1 MWTPSLPELPPPP
14 PTWPPA
20 LAGSQ
25 RERRRRDVITT
36 KLESSSFSGA
46 IMALASTTSM
56 AASLRSVEE
65 HAHLVLQQMN
75 KMRQQLE
82 FCDLH
87 VHIGQVVFGVH
98 KLVLAAS
105 SPYFAALLSGGM
117 KESAG
122 DVVQIQEVEANIF
135 HLLLDFIYTGSVL
148 ISPENVQELMTAAD
162 MFQLNHVVALCCD
175 FLKEQIEPG
184 NCIGFFQFSE
194 QLACQPLLEFTESYI
209 HAHFPAA
216 QQGEE
221 FLMLTKEQLIRLLRS
236 EELCIEDEHQVFSAA
251 MSWLQKDTATRK
263 RHVVEVLEPVRVS
276 LLPPQRLQKTIEEVT
291 DFSLRVALQTLL
303 REYFEPSLSPKDKK
317 LCNFLQ
323 TSRVRPRRKARKF
336 LYAIGGYIR
345 LQGGR
350 WSDSRALS
358 CVERFDTFSQYWSTV
373 SSLHQARSGMSTA
386 VLEGKIYV
394 VGGEKDSMIF
404 DCVECYDPVT
414 KQWTAVASMNQP
426 RCSLGV
432 CSCHGAI
439 YAMGGWVGAEIG
451 NDIERFSPEDN
462 AWQVVGQMS
471 VPRYNFA
478 CCESQG
484 LIYVV
489 GGIGQEGIELSSA
502 EVYDPITKRWILLP
516 CMGTRRAYLGVA
528 FLNDCLYAVG
538 GWNES
543 QDFLNTV
550 EKFSFVED
558 KWVDVA
564 PMRVPRAGVS
574 VVSVNGLLYATG
586 GRASMQNHS
595 APVTSDSVEVYNPHT
610 DAWTE
615 IGSMITSRCEG
626 SLAVL

>member
-1 MWTPSLPELPPPP
+1 MD
-14 PTWPPA
+14 PA
-20 LAGSQ
+20 SPA
-25 RERRRRDVITT
+25 IT
-36 KLESSSFSGA
+36 
-46 IMALASTTSM
+46 
-56 AASLRSVEE
+56 AASLRSVNR
-65 HAHLVLQQMN
+65 HAQLVLQQMN
-75 KMRQQLE
+75 KMRTRLE

-87 VHIGQVVFGVH
+87 IHIGQAVFGAH

-105 SPYFAALLSGGM
+105 SPYFTALLSGGM
-117 KESAG
+117 KESSCDA
-122 DVVQIQEVEANIF
+122 VRIQEVEPAIF
-135 HLLLDFIYTGSVL
+135 QLLLDFIYSGSVL

-162 MFQLNHVVALCCD
+162 MLQLNHVVALCCD
-175 FLKEQIEPG
+175 FLKEQIDPG

-209 HAHFPAA
+209 HAHFPEV
-216 QQGEE
+216 QQGDE
-221 FLMLTKEQLIRLLRS
+221 FMALTKEQLIRLLRS
-236 EELCIEDEHQVFSAA
+236 EELCIEDEHQVFTAA

-263 RHVVEVLEPVRVS
+263 RHVVEVLEPVRFS
-276 LLPPQRLQKTIEEVT
+276 LLPPQRLQKNIEEVK

-303 REYFEPSLSPKDKK
+303 REYCEPSLSPKDKK
-317 LCNFLQ
+317 LCSFLQ

-336 LYAIGGYIR
+336 LYAIGGYTR

-373 SSLHQARSGMSTA
+373 SSLHQARSGMSVT

-414 KQWTAVASMNQP
+414 RQWTAIPSMNQP
-426 RCSLGV
+426 RCGLGV

-451 NDIERFSPEDN
+451 NGIERFSPEDN
-462 AWQVVGQMS
+462 AWQIVGQMS

-478 CCESQG
+478 CCERQG

-489 GGIGQEGIELSSA
+489 GGLSHEGIELCSA
-502 EVYDPITKRWILLP
+502 EVFDPITKRWTLLP
-516 CMGTRRAYLGVA
+516 PMGTRRAYLGVA
-528 FLNDCLYAVG
+528 SLNDCLYAVG
-538 GWNES
+538 GWDEH
-543 QDFLNTV
+543 QDSLNTV
-550 EKFSFVED
+550 EKFSFEEE
-558 KWVDVA
+558 KWVEVA
-564 PMRVPRAGVS
+564 PMRIPRAGVS
-574 VVSVNGLLYATG
+574 VISVNGLLYAAG
-586 GRASMQNHS
+586 GRASVHNFS

-610 DAWTE
+610 DSWTE